1 VIDAVAVASTVVT
14 DAVFHAFQLAQL
26 AKSGHQSG
34 FHVKLF
40 TEVFVTLLVIM
51 DPIGTVPLFL
61 ALTSGRSRKA
71 RNRQAWQAIA
81 VAVSVIA
88 AFALLGQQ
96 ILRYLGITV
105 AALQGA
111 GGLLLIL
118 VALELLTGKQT
129 RDAEVPD
136 VNVAFVPLGTPL
148 LAGPGAIVATIVF
161 VRRAHGFDDGLAI
174 ALGILAVHVV
184 LYLSLRF
191 STVIL
196 RVVRDAGV
204 SLITRISGLLLS
216 AIAVQLVADSAIA
229 FARTA

>member
-1 VIDAVAVASTVVT
+1 LSLVHHVA
-14 DAVFHAFQLAQL
+14 FHAR
-26 AKSGHQSG
+26 
-34 FHVKLF
+34 LF

-71 RNRQAWQAIA
+71 RNRQAWQAVL
-81 VAVSVIA
+81 VAISVIA
-88 AFALLGQQ
+88 AFALFGQQ
-96 ILRYLGITV
+96 ILRYLDISV

-161 VRRAHGFDDGLAI
+161 VRRAHGLADADAI
-174 ALGILAVHVV
+174 AAGIVAVHVV

-191 STVIL
+191 SGVL
-196 RVVRDAGV
+196 LSVLRDAGV

-229 FARTA
+229 FAKTA

>member
-1 VIDAVAVASTVVT
+1 VPDVASLMPGVLHGLTPL
-14 DAVFHAFQLAQL
+14 AAGPAKHA
-26 AKSGHQSG
+26 SSG
-34 FHVKLF
+34 FHGKLF

-61 ALTSGRSRKA
+61 ALTSGRSRKV
-71 RNRQAWQAIA
+71 RNRQAAQAVL
-81 VAVSVIA
+81 VAISVIA
-88 AFALLGQQ
+88 AFALFGQQ
-96 ILRYLGITV
+96 ILTYLGISV

-129 RDAEVPD
+129 RDTEVPD

-161 VRRAHGFDDGLAI
+161 VRGAHGAGAGVAI
-174 ALGILAVHVV
+174 ALGIVAVHLV

-191 STVIL
+191 SGVIL
-196 RVVRDAGV
+196 RVIRDAGV
-204 SLITRISGLLLS
+204 SLVTRISGLLLS

-229 FARTA
+229 FARTV

>member
-1 VIDAVAVASTVVT
+1 MVAATS
-14 DAVFHAFQLAQL
+14 AAHHSAFHT
-26 AKSGHQSG
+26 
-34 FHVKLF
+34 KLF

-61 ALTSGRSRKA
+61 ALTSGRSRKV
-71 RNRQAWQAIA
+71 RHRQAWQAVI
-81 VAVSVIA
+81 VAMCVIA
-88 AFALLGQQ
+88 AFALFGQQ
-96 ILRYLGITV
+96 ILRYLGISV

-129 RDAEVPD
+129 RDSEVPD

-161 VRRAHGFDDGLAI
+161 VRRAHGVGDAWAI
-174 ALGILAVHVV
+174 AAGIVAVHAV

-191 STVIL
+191 SGVIL
-196 RVVRDAGV
+196 RVIREAGV
-204 SLITRISGLLLS
+204 SLVTRISGLLLS

-229 FARTA
+229 FARTV

>member
-1 VIDAVAVASTVVT
+1 VLAAALHVLPSVAVIVKHTHS
-14 DAVFHAFQLAQL
+14 
-26 AKSGHQSG
+26 SG
-34 FHVKLF
+34 FHTKLF

-51 DPIGTVPLFL
+51 DPVGTVPLFL

-71 RNRQAWQAIA
+71 RNKQAWQAIV
-81 VAVSVIA
+81 VAISVIA

-129 RDAEVPD
+129 RDTEVPD

-161 VRRAHGFDDGLAI
+161 VRGAHGAGDGLAI
-174 ALGILAVHVV
+174 VAGIVAVHLV
-184 LYLSLRF
+184 LYLALRF
-191 STVIL
+191 SNVIL
-196 RVVRDAGV
+196 RVIRDAGV

-216 AIAVQLVADSAIA
+216 AIAVQLIADSAVA
-229 FARTA
+229 FARTV

>member
-1 VIDAVAVASTVVT
+1 MHHVA
-14 DAVFHAFQLAQL
+14 FHAR
-26 AKSGHQSG
+26 
-34 FHVKLF
+34 LF

-71 RNRQAWQAIA
+71 RNRQAWQAVL
-81 VAVSVIA
+81 VAISVIA
-88 AFALLGQQ
+88 AFALFGQQ
-96 ILRYLGITV
+96 ILRYLDISV

-161 VRRAHGFDDGLAI
+161 VRRAHGLADADAI
-174 ALGILAVHVV
+174 AAGIIAVHVV

-191 STVIL
+191 SGVL
-196 RVVRDAGV
+196 LSVLRDAGV

-229 FARTA
+229 FAKTA